1 MFNYKRPAGTT
12 ADVELMFIVTLSSP
26 AIANAVLWAC
36 VTEVCHC
43 HFLCLDAKKV
53 TKEKSRLQKNELK
66 FTAFRDNE

>member
-1 MFNYKRPAGTT
+1 M
-12 ADVELMFIVTLSSP
+12 LVTYSP
-26 AIANAVLWAC
+26 AHMMQSPLLWA
-36 VTEVCHC
+36 VIIDTKDLPFRSC